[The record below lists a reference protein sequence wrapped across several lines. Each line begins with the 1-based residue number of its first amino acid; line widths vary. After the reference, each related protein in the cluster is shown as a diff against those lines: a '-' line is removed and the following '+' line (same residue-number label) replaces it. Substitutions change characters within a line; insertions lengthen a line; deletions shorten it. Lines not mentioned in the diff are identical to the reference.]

1 MTPQTPYYE
10 LRDLVAVSALAALFA
25 YLAGRAH
32 AERAAERARE
42 RRQQARNRHASR
54 IDLNNNNNNKGKHT
68 K

>member
-1 MTPQTPYYE
+1 MNHPTYE
-10 LRDLVAVSALAALFA
+10 LADLAAVSTLAATAA

-32 AERAAERARE
+32 AERAAERARR

-54 IDLNNNNNNKGKHT
+54 LDLNQKPTNTEKETT